1 MTVRALQCLA
11 LFVFT
16 TSIAGCGARPL
27 TAASPEAGIVLD
39 YGDTLGDW
47 TRSLRLY
54 EDFET
59 RVVIHATYYS
69 RGFVSAY
76 LQEYQRV
83 YQPVA
88 EDQAALRARLEHRLV
103 RSECFFVSF
112 FTGDRDWND
121 LALSSS
127 TWRVYLET
135 ARGVRLRASSISNRE
150 GKQVEQ
156 QHFFPYHDEFA
167 ESYLVCFDRFSE
179 ASGGQG
185 LPQPVI
191 GPGVGEFAL
200 VLRSPLGTLRLN
212 WKLQD

>member
-1 MTVRALQCLA
+1 MTARALK
-11 LFVFT
+11 FIVF
-16 TSIAGCGARPL
+16 AVLLVAAGGCGPRPL
-27 TAASPEAGIVLD
+27 SLAAPVAGVALD
-39 YGDTLGDW
+39 YGDSLADW
-47 TRSLRLY
+47 TRSYRLY

-69 RGFVSAY
+69 RQFVAAY

-83 YQPVA
+83 YQPVTQ
-88 EDQAALRARLEHRLV
+88 DMTALRARLEHRLV
-103 RSECFFVSF
+103 RNECFFVSF

-135 ARGVRLRASSISNRE
+135 SRGARLRASSISNRE
-150 GKQVEQ
+150 GKLVEQ

-167 ESYLVCFDRFSE
+167 EPYLVCFDRFSE
-179 ASGGQG
+179 GSGGQG

-191 GPGVGEFAL
+191 GPGVEDFTL
-200 VLRSPLGTLRLN
+200 VLRSPLGNLRLN
-212 WKLQD
+212 WEMQK